1 MMTLPIYIIHL
12 VVLPFVFMGMVRR
25 GKARLQGR
33 QGAPLLQPFFDVIK
47 QLRKTETISDT
58 TTLVFRTAPL
68 VQVACVGA
76 AALMVPWI
84 GIDAPIAGDLFLVV
98 YILALGK
105 FAVSLSALDTGSA
118 FGGLGASREATV
130 SVQAEP
136 AIVLSFV
143 ALASHAHST
152 RFSDMLAPGAHGVLT
167 HTLVP
172 TLVVAL
178 VLAALAELARMP
190 VDDPTTHLELTM
202 IHETLLLESSGPRLA
217 LLEYAAA
224 LKTVLLTGLIA
235 QVTLLALPP
244 WPPAIAWLL
253 TLALISVQAVLL
265 VIAETTLVKLGW
277 RRIPNF
283 LSFALAAA
291 TLGCLLVALKG

>member
-1 MMTLPIYIIHL
+1 MTALPIYVVHL
-12 VVLPFVFMGMVRR
+12 VLLPFLFVGLVRR

-33 QGAPLLQPFFDVIK
+33 QGPPLLQPVYDVVK
-47 QLRKTETISDT
+47 QLRKSETVSET
-58 TTLVFRTAPL
+58 TTWVFRTAPL
-68 VQVACVGA
+68 IQVACTGS
-76 AALMVPWI
+76 AALMTPWL
-84 GIDAPIAGDLFLVV
+84 GIDSPISGDLFLAV
-98 YILALGK
+98 YVLVLGK
-105 FAVSLSALDTGSA
+105 FAVSLCALDSGSA

-136 AIVLSFV
+136 AVVLSFV
-143 ALASHAHST
+143 ALAAHAHST

-202 IHETLLLESSGPRLA
+202 IHETLLLESSGPSLA

-224 LKTVLLTGLIA
+224 LKTVVLMGLIA
-235 QVTLLALPP
+235 QVTLLAMPP

-253 TLALISVQAVLL
+253 TLALMGVQAVLL
-265 VIAETTLVKLGW
+265 VVAETTLVKLGW